1 MRVMTQLSG
10 VSSPFSLLGSS
21 FMSPPVH
28 LHSSESGWR
37 VLASAELE
45 FSGDSCGPCSSTVDP
60 DPAKRF
66 LLNQVGLL
74 NEVMIFTSKRCR
86 LPLVDSA
93 RGRAVNERDSSK
105 RKSAS
110 ILHASGNGITCFWGL
125 HLDRSRADCVRR
137 CPRNTFTWA
146 APYLP

>member
-1 MRVMTQLSG
+1 MRVMTQLCG
-10 VSSPFSLLGSS
+10 VSSTFSLLGSS

-28 LHSSESGWR
+28 WHSSESGWR

-45 FSGDSCGPCSSTVDP
+45 FSGDSCAPCASTVDP
-60 DPAKRF
+60 NPAKRF

-74 NEVMIFTSKRCR
+74 NEVMIFTSKRCP

-93 RGRAVNERDSSK
+93 RGRAVNERDSSTWK
-105 RKSAS
+105 RAS

-125 HLDRSRADCVRR
+125 LRDRSRAEGVRR
-137 CPRNTFTWA
+137 
-146 APYLP
+146 